1 MELTSKDSPIL
12 TGDSPQ
18 RPLTSEDVPIRNPS
32 PPPEG
37 ILTGE
42 DKSLL
47 EADTIQNTMFS
58 KHWVF
63 SILMK
68 LLQQVEKEKNLQTE
82 VDAAEEHDG
91 IDIDEELENELCR
104 LWDMTANV
112 EVAKFLQEWKS
123 PDIFLSVI
131 SKTNAPRITEICMGV
146 LGNMACR
153 SDIRREF
160 SKNQQLI
167 DLSFGLMSGSDAPT
181 MVEASRLIYTCLN
194 DEESAPRWLE
204 TVKKDGD
211 VLRSVTFILQ
221 SSTNSDL
228 IHNVA
233 DLLDQ
238 LLDLDDGL
246 LQVWS
251 GPVLIQA
258 ITEALN
264 QISSDRVNTL
274 SLLHHSLQVISTTDS
289 GIDGLVELSEKVHPL
304 VSSFICDVF
313 EDGVLSMRGREN
325 TLASVISV
333 LSVMVLRSRDVS
345 KRLAQKESRTIK
357 HLTEM
362 LYIIH
367 RKEASPSS
375 RKLPTNQDAP
385 PAAPAHPNNNHR
397 ESASSDKQ
405 EPQKRDGGRGDG
417 ISGGGGD
424 GCHGDRRK
432 EEEEENQEK
441 VWLTELLKDQLI
453 DFFCCILE
461 VAKKDKALQ
470 QRLHACGPKRLQA
483 IADCLPEDRNDLSDL
498 MGNIQ
503 GKS

>member
-1 MELTSKDSPIL
+1 MESKDSSSSIP
-12 TGDSPQ
+12 GDSLLQ
-18 RPLTSEDVPIRNPS
+18 PLTSEDAPIRNPS
-32 PPPEG
+32 PPPED

-42 DKSLL
+42 DKTLL
-47 EADTIQNTMFS
+47 EADTIQNTTFS

-68 LLQQVEKEKNLQTE
+68 LLQQVEKEQHSQTE
-82 VDAAEEHDG
+82 ADAAELHDG

-146 LGNMACR
+146 LGNMAC
-153 SDIRREF
+153 SSEIRREF

-167 DLSFGLMSGSDAPT
+167 DLGFSLLSGSDAPT

-211 VLRSVTFILQ
+211 VLKSITFILQ

-246 LQVWS
+246 LQAWS

-264 QISSDRVNTL
+264 QISGDHANTL

-289 GIDGLVELSEKVHPL
+289 GINALVELSEKVHPL
-304 VSSFICDVF
+304 VSSFISDVF
-313 EDGVLSMRGREN
+313 EDGVLSIRGREN
-325 TLASVISV
+325 TLASTISV
-333 LSVMVLRSRDVS
+333 LSIMVLRSRNVS
-345 KRLAQKESRTIK
+345 RHLVEKESRTIK
-357 HLTEM
+357 QLADM
-362 LYIIH
+362 LYVIH
-367 RKEASPSS
+367 RKEASSS
-375 RKLPTNQDAP
+375 RKPSTEEEHPSPPNSEQKVNASTNELEQKINAKTQD
-385 PAAPAHPNNNHR
+385 
-397 ESASSDKQ
+397 E
-405 EPQKRDGGRGDG
+405 GGDG
-417 ISGGGGD
+417 MTHGD
-424 GCHGDRRK
+424 GCHGDRSN
-432 EEEEENQEK
+432 EEDDDEER

-453 DFFCCILE
+453 DFFCATLQ
-461 VAKKDKALQ
+461 VAKKDKDLQ
-470 QRLHACGPKRLQA
+470 DKLRQCGSKRLQA
-483 IADCLPEDRNDLSDL
+483 VEDCLPDDRNDLLDL
-498 MGNIQ
+498 MQGIQ
-503 GKS
+503 GKT

>member
-1 MELTSKDSPIL
+1 MESKDSPSSL
-12 TGDSPQ
+12 PGDSPLQ
-18 RPLTSEDVPIRNPS
+18 RLTSEDAPIRNPS
-32 PPPEG
+32 PPPED

-42 DKSLL
+42 DKTLL

-68 LLQQVEKEKNLQTE
+68 LLQQVEKEQHLQTE
-82 VDAAEEHDG
+82 ADAADLHDG

-146 LGNMACR
+146 LGNMAC
-153 SDIRREF
+153 SSEIRREF

-167 DLSFGLMSGSDAPT
+167 DLSFSLLSGSDAPT

-194 DEESAPRWLE
+194 DEVSAPRWLE
-204 TVKKDGD
+204 TLKKDGD
-211 VLRSVTFILQ
+211 VLKSITFILQ

-246 LQVWS
+246 LQAWS

-264 QISSDRVNTL
+264 QISGDHGNTL

-289 GIDGLVELSEKVHPL
+289 GINALVELSEKVHPL
-304 VSSFICDVF
+304 VSSFISDVF
-313 EDGVLSMRGREN
+313 EDGVLSIRGREN
-325 TLASVISV
+325 TLASTISV
-333 LSVMVLRSRDVS
+333 LSIMVLRSRIVS
-345 KRLAQKESRTIK
+345 KHLVEKESRTIK
-357 HLTEM
+357 QLADM
-362 LYIIH
+362 LYVIH
-367 RKEASPSS
+367 RKEASSS
-375 RKLPTNQDAP
+375 RKPSTEEEHPSAPSNSEQKVNALTNELEQKVNAKTQD
-385 PAAPAHPNNNHR
+385 
-397 ESASSDKQ
+397 
-405 EPQKRDGGRGDG
+405 
-417 ISGGGGD
+417 GGD
-424 GCHGDRRK
+424 GMTHGDGFHGDRSNK
-432 EEEEENQEK
+432 EEEDDDEER

-453 DFFCCILE
+453 DFFCATLQ
-461 VAKKDKALQ
+461 VAKKVNLQDKLRQ
-470 QRLHACGPKRLQA
+470 CGSKRLQA
-483 IADCLPEDRNDLSDL
+483 VEDCLPDDRNDLLDL
-498 MGNIQ
+498 MQDIQ
-503 GKS
+503 GKT

>member
-1 MELTSKDSPIL
+1 MLLPQIIPVPSLMLTVAICS
-12 TGDSPQ
+12 TG
-18 RPLTSEDVPIRNPS
+18 
-32 PPPEG
+32 
-37 ILTGE
+37 
-42 DKSLL
+42 
-47 EADTIQNTMFS
+47 
-58 KHWVF
+58 
-63 SILMK
+63 
-68 LLQQVEKEKNLQTE
+68 
-82 VDAAEEHDG
+82 
-91 IDIDEELENELCR
+91 
-104 LWDMTANV
+104 
-112 EVAKFLQEWKS
+112 
-123 PDIFLSVI
+123 
-131 SKTNAPRITEICMGV
+131 
-146 LGNMACR
+146 
-153 SDIRREF
+153 
-160 SKNQQLI
+160 
-167 DLSFGLMSGSDAPT
+167 
-181 MVEASRLIYTCLN
+181 
-194 DEESAPRWLE
+194 
-204 TVKKDGD
+204 
-211 VLRSVTFILQ
+211 
-221 SSTNSDL
+221 DL

-304 VSSFICDVF
+304 VSSFISDVF

-345 KRLAQKESRTIK
+345 KHLAQKESRTIK
-357 HLTEM
+357 QLTEM

-367 RKEASPSS
+367 RKEASSLS
-375 RKLPTNQDAP
+375 QKLPTNEDTP
-385 PAAPAHPNNNHR
+385 PPAPAHPNNIHQEN
-397 ESASSDKQ
+397 ASSDKQ
-405 EPQKRDGGRGDG
+405 EKRDGGRGDG
-417 ISGGGGD
+417 VLGGGGD
-424 GCHGDRRK
+424 GRQGDGHHGDMRK
-432 EEEEENQEK
+432 EEEEDQEK